1 MQKIE
6 DKALSKKKIF
16 SYTPIMRILSTLVTL
31 AALGYGAYWV
41 NENRPELK
49 TELMEIVHSGD
60 FHTLEARYTAQQ
72 IMDMHKS
79 SLLKSDQHKF
89 LTPKTQFSP
98 YLLMEVKYTKGG
110 NATGEG
116 VILWDLLDGEMVI
129 NSNHWE
135 KTHGYCDCIR
145 NNIDGNEFKVI
156 NALALHGGTLD
167 RESLVRVLQVEND
180 VLGRWL
186 NTCRKKKLIVQS
198 GSFYR
203 LHLQTPK
210 LALKPETLIDDRIVT
225 KSYKSTERM
234 GKKFSHNQIRKIA
247 EASFGQDFAVRHT
260 LDVYLP
266 IYSITV
272 ENPDG
277 SHHTSYWNAINGYE
291 LQFTSL
297 LD

>member
-1 MQKIE
+1 
-6 DKALSKKKIF
+6 
-16 SYTPIMRILSTLVTL
+16 MRIISTLVTL
-31 AALGYGAYWV
+31 AGLGYGAYWIS
-41 NENRPELK
+41 ENKPEYK
-49 TELMEIVHSGD
+49 TELVEFVNSGD

-79 SLLKSDQHKF
+79 VLLKSDQHKF
-89 LTPKTQFSP
+89 LAAKTQFSP

-129 NSNHWE
+129 NSNQWE

-145 NNIDGNEFKVI
+145 NNIDGNEFRVL

-186 NTCRKKKLIVQS
+186 STCRKKKLIVQA

-203 LHLQTPK
+203 LHLQMPK
-210 LALKPETLIDDRIVT
+210 LALRPETIIDDRIVT

-234 GKKFSHNQIRKIA
+234 GKKFSHNQVKRIA

-291 LQFTSL
+291 LNFTSL